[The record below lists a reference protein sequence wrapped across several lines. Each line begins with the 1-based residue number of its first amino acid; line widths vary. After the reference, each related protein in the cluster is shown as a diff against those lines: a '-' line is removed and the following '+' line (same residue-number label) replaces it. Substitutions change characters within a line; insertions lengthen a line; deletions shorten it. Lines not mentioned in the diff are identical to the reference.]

1 MIEDIDIV
9 WLLIGGFFITA
20 LVGLIQAR
28 AQERYDEQKKPK
40 QKWKVSPKRN
50 RET

>member
-28 AQERYDEQKKPK
+28 AQERYDEQKPK
-40 QKWKVSPKRN
+40 QKWKPRRIGIKKR
-50 RET
+50 